1 MNPFVH
7 QSEQRRPSARPPAR
21 PPKNF
26 LRPLRNCVENA
37 SNRPSSGRAAR
48 ILAGYALFRTEAY
61 QSPSQFITN
70 LDFQTFFGRDRG
82 EGDRERG
89 INYSSIVIHPIVS
102 NCPIESSD
110 PADRR
115 GVYEFHFGTIRTAS
129 FPFSVVFF
137 GFWVPLCL
145 PRSDVPPD
153 DSDSGLKIPITP
165 RRRRHQRRR
174 RRR

>member
-7 QSEQRRPSARPPAR
+7 QSEQRRPSARPTAE
-21 PPKNF
+21 K
-26 LRPLRNCVENA
+26 L
-37 SNRPSSGRAAR
+37 SSSITKLCRKR
-48 ILAGYALFRTEAY
+48 IEPTEFWAGGEDISALFRTEAY

-70 LDFQTFFGRDRG
+70 LDFQTFFGRDRE